1 MTSTVAIVGA
11 GTMGAGIAQVAAT
24 AGWTVRLRDKDVQT
38 AERGLAAVRG
48 QLRRLVEKGR
58 LVDDARDAILARI
71 HVARAPAE
79 LRDCDLLIEAVV
91 EDLEIKVRV
100 LRELLPHVSPA
111 AILATNTSSFS
122 VGEIGERIGAAERTC
137 GMHFFNPAPVMR
149 LVEIIAGSRTD
160 PAVADRAAAIAVV
173 WGKTVARAADVP
185 GFIVNHVA
193 RPYYLEAFRILE
205 EGWADAAEIDAAM
218 RRLGRF
224 RMGPLE
230 LTDLIGQDVNAATT
244 RSVWERLDRPPLLRP
259 SPLQERLVAEGH
271 VGRKSGRG
279 VYRYDEDEPV
289 PALVI
294 ARRPAPADPA
304 LRAAADAFTAAASP
318 ERGTPL
324 ERLAFARILAA
335 VIVQA
340 QHAVARAVAS
350 ADDVDLAMRE
360 GANWP
365 HGPLEWAQRIGWPR
379 VTVLVAALTA
389 GAADDR
395 FAAAPSAH
403 ARA

>member
-1 MTSTVAIVGA
+1 
-11 GTMGAGIAQVAAT
+11 
-24 AGWTVRLRDKDVQT
+24 VRLSDVDVET
-38 AERGLAAVRG
+38 AQQGLAAVRG

-58 LVDDARDAILARI
+58 LADDARDAILARI
-71 HVARAPAE
+71 HVARGPAE
-79 LRDCDLLIEAVV
+79 LRDCELLIEAVF
-91 EDLEIKVRV
+91 EDLETKVRV
-100 LRELLPHVSPA
+100 LRELLPHLSPG
-111 AILATNTSSFS
+111 AIIATNTSSFS
-122 VGEIGERIGAAERTC
+122 VGEIGERIGAAEHTC

-149 LVEIIAGSRTD
+149 LVEIIAGPRTD
-160 PAVADRAAAIAVV
+160 PAVADRAAAIAVE

-259 SPLQERLVAEGH
+259 SPLQERLVAEGQ

-289 PALVI
+289 PAIVI
-294 ARRPAPADPA
+294 TRTPAPADPA
-304 LRAAADAFTAAASP
+304 LRAAADAFTAAASS

-324 ERLAFARILAA
+324 ERLVFARILAA

-350 ADDVDLAMRE
+350 AADVDLAMRE

-379 VTVLVAALTA
+379 VAALVAALTA
-389 GAADDR
+389 SGGDDR